1 MVARVS
7 SGSIRLTMI
16 RYLIAILALAGVVVS
31 ALALHVH
38 YCTDTQ
44 PCSINEKWD
53 CGIVNHSQFA
63 EVAHIPVAAIGIAG
77 YLGLAGLALAR
88 RRFLLFLAA
97 LVGLGFA
104 LRLTFIEEYALQ
116 VWCLYCVISQ
126 AVIALITLLSLGW
139 LAAEYIALKR
149 AIRQT

>member
-1 MVARVS
+1 M
-7 SGSIRLTMI
+7 

-38 YCTDTQ
+38 FCADTQ

-53 CGIVNHSQFA
+53 CGVVNHSDYA

-77 YLGLAGLALAR
+77 YLALAGLALWRQRA
-88 RRFLLFLAA
+88 LVFLAA

-104 LRLTFIEEYALQ
+104 LRLTTIEELVLQ
-116 VWCLYCVISQ
+116 TWCLYCVISQ
-126 AVIALITLLSLGW
+126 AVIALITLLSGGW
-139 LAAEYIALKR
+139 LGKEYLELKR
-149 AIRQT
+149 ANRGGADGACAP

>member
-1 MVARVS
+1 
-7 SGSIRLTMI
+7 MI

>member
-1 MVARVS
+1 
-7 SGSIRLTMI
+7 MI

-104 LRLTFIEEYALQ
+104 LRLTFIEEFALQ

>member
-1 MVARVS
+1 MVARAG

-63 EVAHIPVAAIGIAG
+63 EVAHVPVAAIGIAG

-88 RRFLLFLAA
+88 RRFLLFVAA

-104 LRLTFIEEYALQ
+104 LRLTFIEEFALQ

-126 AVIALITLLSLGW
+126 AVIALITVLSLGW